1 MVSFDTLEAVE
12 AGLPVAAIDDAADRF
27 GLTTLAVVRT
37 LGMSE
42 RTFARRKAGSVL
54 TVEESDRL
62 MRLFRLLDR
71 AELVIGDRA
80 RAQRWLN
87 TANRGLDGRD
97 PLSMASTETGAA
109 MVFDLLGRIEH
120 GVFS

>member
-1 MVSFDTLEAVE
+1 MVSFDTLDAVE
-12 AGLPVAAIDDAADRF
+12 SGLPVSSLEEAADRF

-42 RTFARRKAGSVL
+42 RTFARRKADAVL

-71 AELVIGDRA
+71 AEVVVGDRDRA
-80 RAQRWLN
+80 RRWLN
-87 TANRGLDGRD
+87 TANRGLDGRA